1 MKKIIQR
8 LARFAKDKKEKKTK
22 KKDKKEKAVEE
33 DSENSED
40 TKEQQ
45 EEKPP
50 IDVKALLSGMAD
62 EMESRTMLLQG
73 SVDEE
78 KAGEIISGFLALAD
92 LKPPRQD
99 LKKGEMPYDPIKMYI
114 STYGGSADEMFA
126 IYDIMTWCKEHCD
139 IQTIGLGKVMS
150 AGTLILAAGT
160 KGKRSITAHC
170 RVMMHSVNG
179 GHAGELHN
187 LQNEMEQMAGL
198 QDSYIQ
204 AMSNE
209 TNMTKRQL
217 QTLINKKINIYLD
230 AEEAIGKGLADEV
243 WNG

>member
-1 MKKIIQR
+1 MISFTKKK
-8 LARFAKDKKEKKTK
+8 AKKKTK
-22 KKDKKEKAVEE
+22 KKEE
-33 DSENSED
+33 ESESE
-40 TKEQQ
+40 
-45 EEKPP
+45 
-50 IDVKALLSGMAD
+50 
-62 EMESRTMLLQG
+62 
-73 SVDEE
+73 
-78 KAGEIISGFLALAD
+78 EIMTLAD
-92 LKPPRQD
+92 LIESRQED
-99 LKKGEMPYDPIKMYI
+99 IPESRSIMFVGEVTEDKAAEFISALLVLAQTKDEEAERADDIKIYVN
-114 STYGGSADEMFA
+114 TYGGSADEMFA